1 MSDIR
6 ITIIVLF
13 ITHFINAHNTCA
25 AVFHVREAEN
35 SASLSGTVADLQ
47 TKLGVE
53 YANVILYAPDSVI
66 VNGTITGKNGEFTL
80 NQVSKGKYYL
90 VIQFIG
96 YEKTL
101 IDSLEIT
108 GNKEHIDLGVIYLKQ
123 SNYQLQGV
131 EVITDKHTLDYTLDK
146 QVINVSAMATAAN
159 GTAIDVLRQSPS
171 VTVDV
176 NEVVFLR
183 GSAGFLLLINN
194 IPATGNTTDV
204 LRQIPAHTIEKIEI
218 ITNPSSKYDSQ
229 GTSGIVNI
237 ITNRHSEKTSAALIG
252 VRGNTSG
259 QAGLDVNL
267 KYERKKFSTNVSAG
281 YQYHPVNMSIVA
293 ERNVISDSNVFNYN
307 SYAQIKRRV
316 QNPFVRIQSQ
326 WQVSTQTE
334 AGISLNSSFFKLNRD
349 IQTTYLETVQN
360 EFSNVYSKSNDYFLL
375 RGMMTDVTGFVQH
388 QFDTSSHYI
397 DIRMNM
403 GFWDGMNDENINR
416 FSTDEL
422 WTSSEFVSGSRY
434 REENWIKNLTIN
446 IDYVREKGPAK
457 IEGGVQY
464 FNRPSECEYTTL
476 YKDISKEGW
485 NIDNYFSGFHKHE
498 VQRFTVYGL
507 AGINKEKWGVQA
519 GIRVEDYNSKLD
531 LPQRNETYSS
541 SGLFLYPSFHVQ
553 YGQRGKTQYQ
563 MSYSRRVNYPND
575 WQLSPTP
582 FLNDGYLIQIGNP
595 GLDPEFIDLYEVNR
609 ITYLKNKHMLST
621 SLYVRSVSNNIIRS
635 TNVMDNGK
643 IMMTFE
649 NFEKS
654 SYFGA
659 EAAIHLMPS
668 NNIGLNISGNI
679 YRQTGKSK
687 VNKDVVSFTNNSF
700 SVNSELNIRMKQG
713 FRFQITAIYN
723 GPEYEGQSLRK
734 SMWMINTAVRKD
746 IFHGKCSTNLQFND
760 VLHTMKFR
768 SEINNPALQSETV
781 WSQQYPVLSLG
792 ITYKIN
798 DYKQPETN
806 MQQKNTPTI
815 QGI

>member
-1 MSDIR
+1 MSLFR

-13 ITHFINAHNTCA
+13 ITHFISTHNTFA
-25 AVFHVREAEN
+25 AEYHPGEEEFT
-35 SASLSGTVADLQ
+35 SSLSGSVVDFQ

-53 YANVILYAPDSVI
+53 YANVVLYGPDSAI
-66 VNGTITGKNGEFTL
+66 VNGTITGRNGEFTL
-80 NQVSKGKYYL
+80 NQIRKGKYYL
-90 VIQFIG
+90 VIQFVG

-108 GNKEHIDLGVIYLKQ
+108 GNSEHIDLGVIFLQQ

-131 EVITDKHTLDYTLDK
+131 EVVTDKHTLDYTLDK
-146 QVINVSAMATAAN
+146 QVINVSAMSTAAN

-176 NEVVFLR
+176 NEVVYLR

-204 LRQIPAHTIEKIEI
+204 LRQIPANTIEKIEI

-252 VRGNTSG
+252 IRGSTSG

-267 KYERKKFSTNVSAG
+267 KYDRKKFSTNVSAG
-281 YQYHPVNMSIVA
+281 FQYHPVNMNIVA
-293 ERNVISDSNVFNYN
+293 ERHVTTDSNVFNYE
-307 SYAQIKRRV
+307 SHAQIKRRV
-316 QNPFVRIQSQ
+316 QNPFVRIQTQ
-326 WQVSTQTE
+326 WQATAKTY
-334 AGISLNSSFFKLNRD
+334 AGLSLNSSIFKLNRD
-349 IQTTYLETVQN
+349 IQTTFIETVQD
-360 EFSNVYSKSNDYFLL
+360 ESSHIYSKSNDYFLL
-375 RGMMTDVTGFVQH
+375 RGIMTDATGFVHH

-397 DIRMNM
+397 DIRMNI
-403 GFWDGMNDENINR
+403 GFWDGMNDEDINR

-422 WTSSEFVSGSRY
+422 WTSSEFISGSRY
-434 REENWIKNLTIN
+434 REVNWIKNQTIN
-446 IDYVREKGPAK
+446 IDYVKEKGPAK
-457 IEGGVQY
+457 IESGVQY
-464 FNRPSECEYTTL
+464 FNRASECEYTTL
-476 YKDISKEGW
+476 YKDISQEGW
-485 NIDNYFSGFHKHE
+485 NIDNYFSGLHKHE

-531 LPQRNETYSS
+531 LPQRDETFRS
-541 SGLFLYPSFHVQ
+541 SGLFLYPSFHAQ

-668 NNIGLNISGNI
+668 NKIGLNISGNI

-687 VNKDVVSFTNNSF
+687 VNNDVVTFTNNSF
-700 SVNSELNIRMKQG
+700 SLNSMLNIRMKKG
-713 FRFQITAIYN
+713 FRVQMTAIYN

-734 SMWMINTAVRKD
+734 SMWMLNTALRKE
-746 IFHGKCSTNLQFND
+746 FFQGKCSANLQFND

-768 SEINNPALQSETV
+768 SVINTPALQSETV
-781 WSQQYPVLSLG
+781 WSQQYPVLSFG

-798 DYKQPETN
+798 DYRQPETN
-806 MQQKNTPTI
+806 MQQQNTPAL